1 MWWTWLNNVHR
12 WSHLDVLV
20 HEEPKNAWSCT
31 NCRTPYKDA
40 GFSFYGERYEPVK
53 WITKYLEY
61 KTGIIKLKSL
71 NRMNYKLKIKL
82 LYLLEK
88 CFYKTFWTVL
98 QRYKLLDLGASAK
111 KRNIMYLCSFAIF
124 FLKTEDNSFL

>member
-1 MWWTWLNNVHR
+1 
-12 WSHLDVLV
+12 
-20 HEEPKNAWSCT
+20 
-31 NCRTPYKDA
+31 
-40 GFSFYGERYEPVK
+40 
-53 WITKYLEY
+53 
-61 KTGIIKLKSL
+61 
-71 NRMNYKLKIKL
+71 MNYKLKIKL